1 MGDGRTAAAR
11 RAGVGKVRILD
22 LRSLRLRLA
31 AHALGIRPSPR
42 RPRLPCLLGAAPR
55 THGGPAVSIPGDA
68 TLAVLIRQTQWLL
81 DDVAHDLPAG
91 RVTPDK
97 GAELAGL
104 LEDLAAL
111 IRRRTR
117 CMVIDPE
124 L

>member
-1 MGDGRTAAAR
+1 M
-11 RAGVGKVRILD
+11 
-22 LRSLRLRLA
+22 
-31 AHALGIRPSPR
+31 
-42 RPRLPCLLGAAPR
+42 
-55 THGGPAVSIPGDA
+55 SIPDDA
-68 TLAVLIRQTQWLL
+68 TLAVLLRQTQWLL

-91 RVTPDK
+91 RVTPEK

-117 CMVIDPE
+117 GMVIDPE